1 LLPSLL
7 RNFWDYKIVDPFTLL
22 AIANGAVAAV
32 KQATQL
38 YKDIKSASGDVSDVL
53 KDLKEQYHRIV
64 DPSPQQKMQ
73 YNAEVQRVQEIAT
86 ADPNN
91 VFSEIGNQLG
101 ILMDAYDALSK
112 ALLQE
117 ELSGKKLY
125 KGEESV
131 GRRAL
136 RRIIIT
142 ARLDAMLAE
151 IRETMVYQSPP
162 ELNGLWGKF
171 QTMWERIVAEQEA
184 AHVEELKQ
192 DKIAKCRRAN
202 IKRKLK
208 EQLTSVI
215 AVLFIILWYVWVM
228 ILIRTSH
235 TYQLQFLSPDWW
247 CVLC

>member
-1 LLPSLL
+1 
-7 RNFWDYKIVDPFTLL
+7 LL
-22 AIANGAVAAV
+22 AIANSAVLGI
-32 KQATQL
+32 KKATQL
-38 YKDIKSASGDVSDVL
+38 YKDIKSASGDVKEVL
-53 KDLKEQYHRIV
+53 DDLRSQYHKIV
-64 DPSPQQKMQ
+64 DPSPAQKMQ
-73 YNAEVQRVQEIAT
+73 YTAEVQRVQEIAKT
-86 ADPNN
+86 DPND
-91 VFSEIGNQLG
+91 VFTEIGNQLG

-117 ELSGKKLY
+117 ELSGKKVY
-125 KGEESV
+125 KGEESI

-151 IRETMVYQSPP
+151 IRENMIYQSPP
-162 ELNGLWGKF
+162 ELGSLWGKF
-171 QTMWERIVAEQEA
+171 ETMWQRIVAEQEA

-192 DKIAKCRRAN
+192 DQIAKWRRAN

-215 AVLFIILWYVWVM
+215 AVLFIMLWFIWVM

-235 TYQLQFLSPDWW
+235 TYRGHFSSPFWS

>member
-1 LLPSLL
+1 ML
-7 RNFWDYKIVDPFTLL
+7 
-22 AIANGAVAAV
+22 AVANAAV
-32 KQATQL
+32 LGIKKATQL
-38 YKDIKSASGDVSDVL
+38 YKDIKSASGDVSAVL
-53 KDLKEQYHRIV
+53 KDLQEQYHRIV
-64 DPSPQQKMQ
+64 DPTPQQKIQ
-73 YNAEVQRVQEIAT
+73 YNAEVQRVQEIAKT
-86 ADPNN
+86 DPND

-117 ELSGKKLY
+117 ELSGKKVY

-142 ARLDAMLAE
+142 ARLDAMLVE
-151 IRETMVYQSPP
+151 IRETMIYRSPP
-162 ELNGLWGKF
+162 ELGSLWGKF
-171 QTMWERIVAEQEA
+171 ESMWERIVAEQNA
-184 AHVEELKQ
+184 AHDEELRQ
-192 DKIAKCRRAN
+192 AQVAKWRRAK
-202 IKRKLK
+202 IRKKLR
-208 EQLTSVI
+208 EQLTSLL
-215 AVLFIILWYVWVM
+215 AVAFVTAWFLWVM

>member
-1 LLPSLL
+1 ML
-7 RNFWDYKIVDPFTLL
+7 
-22 AIANGAVAAV
+22 AVANAAV
-32 KQATQL
+32 LGVKKATQL
-38 YKDIKSASGDVSDVL
+38 YKDIKSASGDVSEVL
-53 KDLKEQYHRIV
+53 KDLREQYHRIV
-64 DPSPQQKMQ
+64 DPSPAQKMQ
-73 YNAEVQRVQEIAT
+73 YNAEVQRVQEIAK
-86 ADPNN
+86 ADPND

-117 ELSGKKLY
+117 ELSSKKVY
-125 KGEESV
+125 KGEESI

-151 IRETMVYQSPP
+151 IRENMIYKSPP
-162 ELNGLWGKF
+162 ELGALWGKF

-184 AHVEELKQ
+184 ANAEELRQ
-192 DKIAKCRRAN
+192 AQAAKWRRAK
-202 IKRKLK
+202 IRKKLR
-208 EQLTSVI
+208 EQLTSLLAVAFVI
-215 AVLFIILWYVWVM
+215 TWFLWVM

>member
-1 LLPSLL
+1 
-7 RNFWDYKIVDPFTLL
+7 
-22 AIANGAVAAV
+22 
-32 KQATQL
+32 
-38 YKDIKSASGDVSDVL
+38 
-53 KDLKEQYHRIV
+53 
-64 DPSPQQKMQ
+64 
-73 YNAEVQRVQEIAT
+73 VQEIAKT
-86 ADPNN
+86 DAND
-91 VFSEIGNQLG
+91 VFAEIGNQLG

-117 ELSGKKLY
+117 ELSGKKVY

-151 IRETMVYQSPP
+151 IREMMVYQSPP

-192 DKIAKCRRAN
+192 DQIAKWRRAN
-202 IKRKLK
+202 IRKKLK

-235 TYQLQFLSPDWW
+235 TFRGAYSLPYWY